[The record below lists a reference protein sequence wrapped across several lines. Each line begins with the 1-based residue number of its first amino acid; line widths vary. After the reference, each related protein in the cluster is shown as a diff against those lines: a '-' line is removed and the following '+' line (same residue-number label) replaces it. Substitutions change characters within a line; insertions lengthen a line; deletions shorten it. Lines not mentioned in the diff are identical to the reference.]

1 MNTDP
6 NIEDYPRLVPPEV
19 VYEGK
24 AALKKP
30 VVIPLYVKIA
40 SAAAAVAL
48 LAGLFWRQSVMP
60 KQPLMAEMTA
70 IKATGVVNTESPLL
84 AQSDARFTLPKTQ
97 TRTKTRTETKTK
109 PQPQTQTQTTKPN
122 TVVRETLSPIAALN
136 PQTATLLSK
145 EDDPAYLALSGLKDY
160 EPMALLNA
168 AQDTEEDLSILR
180 KGLLKLTDGQYDS
193 FASMFGEGWRK
204 AKTELAM
211 AKEQTFSLPLQK
223 IRDYDLELHHLEP

>member
-24 AALKKP
+24 ADLKKP

-48 LAGLFWRQSVMP
+48 LVALFWRQSVMP

-109 PQPQTQTQTTKPN
+109 PQPQTTKPN
-122 TVVRETLSPIAALN
+122 TIVRETLSPIAALS
-136 PQTATLLSK
+136 PQTATLLPK
-145 EDDPAYLALSGLKDY
+145 EDEPAYLALSGLKDY